1 MRHEQQNPDALLDEA
16 IEAVKKDRLD
26 ASTVEATARRV
37 WTRLE
42 AEGAT
47 PRMESSGAS
56 RETRS
61 AIRDCSD
68 QQALIPAYL
77 RGELSEART
86 LLLEDH
92 LRECVPCRR
101 ELRLLRGGNQASP
114 AAKAVPRSSISW
126 KAVAGMAV
134 AACLLLA
141 VTLQQTGFLDE
152 YLPAPE
158 GPRAV
163 VEAING
169 TLFRVSAEGT
179 VPLKSGDA
187 IADSEELRTAKG
199 SDAVIKLRDGSRVE
213 IDERSQ
219 LFVSENRSSKK
230 ISLVRGNIIVEAA
243 PQRDGHLYV
252 STSDCLVTVK
262 GTVFSVSHGT
272 KGSRVAVIE
281 GTVVVEHG
289 RQTESITPGQQV
301 STSSALTAVAV
312 EKEIAWSR
320 NADEHVAMM
329 RQLTALQKDLEVA
342 FRPGVRGPSQLLE
355 LVPANTL
362 VYLSLP
368 NLTSSLGEAERL
380 FQERL
385 EQSPELR
392 AWWDQGGSAVQPRL
406 EEALA
411 RIQAFG
417 NLLGDEVVVAVAG
430 DEQGRPK
437 QPIILAEVANE
448 SQFQSTLQSEVAHI
462 NAEVGHQVVQIVTD
476 PFAQAP
482 NDGRDSLY
490 VFEENGILA
499 ASPSLELLQEFAQAR
514 QAGASGFIDT
524 PLYSRLSQAYEEGV
538 GYLVSVD
545 LGRIID
551 SETRAQAKNGGASK
565 DREMFRRLGV
575 LDVQN
580 LMVERKPSGDDLETR
595 AVVSFGSARRGV
607 ASWLAEPGPMGSLQF
622 VSADAKAAG
631 AFVVKDP
638 VLMVQ
643 DLFSILQSTD
653 SKAWQELVD
662 FQIQRGINIEQD
674 FAAPLGGE
682 VAFALDGPVLPTP
695 SWKLVLEVYD
705 PSKLQHTIEW
715 AVTEINQM
723 AAQDGRAGFELLVQP
738 LGGRTF
744 YSLVSRDNAV
754 EIDYVF
760 VDGYLIA
767 GPNRTLLQ
775 NAIEYSQT
783 GYTLSS
789 SPDFVARLPKNGRAY
804 FSALVYQDLG
814 SLIKPL
820 AEQAAAANQQLSP
833 ETRANIQE
841 MAGQLKSSLMYAYA
855 EPNQITLATTG
866 DSFPGFNLGSAL
878 GLGSLMHMHEGDA
891 GRDGRR

>member
-1 MRHEQQNPDALLDEA
+1 MRHEEQNPDALLDQA

-26 ASTVEATARRV
+26 AAKVEETARRV

-47 PRMESSGAS
+47 PRMESSPAS
-56 RETRS
+56 PETR
-61 AIRDCSD
+61 APIRDCSD

-101 ELRLLRGGNQASP
+101 ELRALRGGKEARP
-114 AAKAVPRSSISW
+114 AARAVASSSISW
-126 KAVAGMAV
+126 KAVAGVAI

-158 GPRAV
+158 GPRAA

-179 VPLKSGDA
+179 VPLKSGDP
-187 IADSEELRTAKG
+187 IADGEELRTAKG
-199 SDAVIKLRDGSRVE
+199 SDAVITLRDGSRVE

-219 LFVSENRSSKK
+219 LFVSESRSSKK
-230 ISLVRGNIIVEAA
+230 INLVRGNIIVEAA

-252 STSDCLVTVK
+252 STSDCLVSVK

-301 STSSALTAVAV
+301 STSAALTAVAV

-342 FRPGVRGPSQLLE
+342 FRPGVRGPSQLLD

-392 AWWDQGGSAVQPRL
+392 AWWEQGGSTVQPQL
-406 EEALA
+406 EEALS

-417 NLLGDEVVVAVAG
+417 TLLGDEVVVAVSG
-430 DEQGRPK
+430 DDRDHPE
-437 QPIILAEVANE
+437 QPIILAEVVNE
-448 SQFQSTLQSEVAHI
+448 SQFQSALQSEVANI
-462 NAEVGHQVVQIVTD
+462 NAEVGKQVVQIVTD
-476 PFAQAP
+476 PFTHTP
-482 NDGRDSLY
+482 GERPHDTLY
-490 VFEENGILA
+490 VFDDNGVLA
-499 ASPSLELLQEFAQAR
+499 ASPSLDLIREFAEAR
-514 QAGASGFIDT
+514 QAGASGFVDT
-524 PLYSRLSQAYEEGV
+524 PLYSRLSQAYEDGV

-551 SETRAQAKNGGASK
+551 SETRVQAKNGGASK

-580 LMVERKPSGDDLETR
+580 LMVERKQSGEDLETR

-622 VSADAKAAG
+622 VSADAKAAA

-643 DLFSILQSTD
+643 DLFSILQSAD

-715 AVTEINQM
+715 AITEINQI
-723 AAQDGRAGFELLVQP
+723 AAQEGRAGFELLVQP

-760 VDGYLIA
+760 VDGYLVA

-789 SPDFVARLPKNGRAY
+789 SPGFVERLPKNGRAY
-804 FSALVYQDLG
+804 FSALVYQDLA
-814 SLIKPL
+814 SLVKPL
-820 AEQAAAANQQLSP
+820 AEQAAGNQGLSP
-833 ETRANIQE
+833 ETRAGIEE
-841 MAGQLKSSLMYAYA
+841 MATQFKSSLMYAYA

-866 DSFPGFNLGSAL
+866 DAIPGFNLGSVL
-878 GLGSLMHMHEGDA
+878 GLGGLMHMGEGDQQ
-891 GRDGRR
+891 RR